1 MPLKISVGLCKKA
14 GLPDYGSIGAN
25 CNVEFEVYQS
35 LLENDPAVF
44 HQRVAKAYSACRQ
57 AIDDELG
64 RHNSAQHGGNGQTNG
79 SSPAAPRPATQ
90 SQVRAI
96 HTIARRHGVD
106 LAGELQTRFGIYRVE
121 DLDIRQA
128 SELIDAIKPQTEVAG
143 NGR

>member
-1 MPLKISVGLCKKA
+1 MKISVGISKKA
-14 GLPDYGSIGAN
+14 GLPDYGSVGAS
-25 CNVEFEVYQS
+25 CHVEFEVAQG
-35 LLENDPAVF
+35 LLETDLPEFQERVSQAYAACSHAV
-44 HQRVAKAYSACRQ
+44 
-57 AIDDELG
+57 DGELS
-64 RHNSAQHGGNGQTNG
+64 RH
-79 SSPAAPRPATQ
+79 SSPSPKNNGHDQSQAQAGPRAATE